1 MRHLNEY
8 KAEIRRRIAIKNKKK
23 SAVRRRSIT
32 VSVFF
37 SAVLI
42 CGGIFLFS
50 KKPADEKVVFIS
62 ADHIKTYTAFDD
74 LVKDCDIIM
83 IGTVQNEQ
91 TILSD
96 PSSPEEVMT
105 EYLFS
110 IERLIAGDYKD
121 GFLKVTAKGG
131 VVDGISYTFKGAEQF
146 KVGDTYLVF
155 LKEKGTGI
163 LNAYKENTDY
173 MEVSPIQGKLHINGE
188 TIDMADIPCSE
199 TIDPSSATKIDD
211 LIELIQ
217 SLWNDPSRNQE

>member
-1 MRHLNEY
+1 MKNLNEY
-8 KAEIRRRIAIKNKKK
+8 KAEIRRRIAYKTNKRIDFRKK
-23 SAVRRRSIT
+23 AST
-32 VSVFF
+32 VLAII

-42 CGGIFLFS
+42 CGAIIIFS
-50 KKPADEKVVFIS
+50 KKPAEEKVVFIS

-74 LVKDCDIIM
+74 LVKDSDLIM

-91 TILSD
+91 AILSD

-110 IERLIAGDYKD
+110 IERLIAGDCKD

-155 LKEKGTGI
+155 LKEKGTGV

-173 MEVSPIQGKLHINGE
+173 MEVSPIQGKMQISGE

-199 TIDPSSATKIDD
+199 ASNPSSVTKIDD